1 MNVTDEALATLGLA
15 AIIVEVRDNERE
27 RCAKIA
33 ERVANFRFDGEDR
46 DLVLDIAK
54 EIRNGL

>member
-1 MNVTDEALATLGLA
+1 MSATLDQCITEHERMMVLQ
-15 AIIVEVRDNERE
+15 ERE
-27 RCAKIA
+27 RCAKIV